1 MLNKICTMTA
11 KSAPYPPCTV
21 TAFWPRVLGVPGPC
35 PDAASGNT
43 TSPYCRAVSNNKIL
57 YQMKILISLTLS
69 FLALW
74 ANSQDIDAYWQ
85 RWDSRYPSVDIARI
99 LNYEKHYA
107 DSVEA
112 NHKIPQFYARADR
125 YRFKVEF
132 IGSTRELDKSILS
145 SMKTV
150 YKLFMGNPA
159 FMDTLFRSEVL
170 IKLKKDSIWM
180 PVQNQILNALKQEIS
195 PGDTISIYCLFL
207 NEHSTQNGL
216 RNIFLISE
224 FNTK

>member
-1 MLNKICTMTA
+1 
-11 KSAPYPPCTV
+11 
-21 TAFWPRVLGVPGPC
+21 
-35 PDAASGNT
+35 
-43 TSPYCRAVSNNKIL
+43 
-57 YQMKILISLTLS
+57 MKILISLLFS
-69 FLALW
+69 LLALW
-74 ANSQDIDAYWQ
+74 ANSQDTNAYWQ
-85 RWDSRYPSVDIARI
+85 KWNSSYPSVDISRI
-99 LNYEKHYA
+99 LNSEKHYA

-132 IGSTRELDKSILS
+132 IGKTCELNKSILS

-170 IKLKKDSIWM
+170 IKLEKDSIWM
-180 PVQNQILNALKQEIS
+180 PVQNQILTALKQEIIS
-195 PGDTISIYCLFL
+195 GDTIYIYCLFL
-207 NEHSTQNGL
+207 NEHSTPNGL

-224 FNTK
+224 FNK